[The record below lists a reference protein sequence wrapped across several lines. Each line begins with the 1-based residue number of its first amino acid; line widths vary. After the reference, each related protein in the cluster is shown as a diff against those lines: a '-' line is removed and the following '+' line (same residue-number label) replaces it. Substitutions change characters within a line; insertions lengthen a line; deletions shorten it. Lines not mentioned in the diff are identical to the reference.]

1 MSRPRPK
8 TATLIFLVFAGLVF
22 LTLATAALTD
32 GPKLLAVVHDL
43 SMEPLVFALACMAVS
58 YLSIALSF
66 SGLFE
71 LTPHRLP
78 FATMF
83 SVTFVAA
90 TFNYVVSTAGVSSLA
105 VRAYLFKQHKV
116 PVSTTL
122 PLSVA
127 QSMITNLVLALMCL
141 GGLLYLSLHPER
153 VGAVERGVIGGL
165 AVVLAILVLAVMMVF
180 FHPGSRRFLLDAGTR
195 WGGRLLNRVMKG
207 KFPDARLKEIRHN
220 LEDSIHLL
228 HKGWIQLF
236 VTLFWIAMDWG
247 FTAMTLYFSFRA
259 VGVHL
264 DAGLVLVGF
273 TVAFLTSTV
282 NVVPA
287 GLGITE
293 MAVTGTYIH
302 LLKVAPEKAVI
313 ATLLF
318 RVIYFLIPLAVSTA
332 LYLDTMRQAYK
343 NQEK

>member
-1 MSRPRPK
+1 VSQRNHK

-22 LTLATAALTD
+22 LTLVTAALTE
-32 GPKLLAVVHDL
+32 GPKLLAVLNDL
-43 SMEPLVFALACMAVS
+43 SLEPLVFALACMAVS

-71 LTPHRLP
+71 LTPHRIP
-78 FATMF
+78 FSTMF
-83 SVTFVAA
+83 SITFVAA

-141 GGLLYLSLHPER
+141 GGLLHLNLHPEM
-153 VGAVERGVIGGL
+153 VGSVERGVIAGL
-165 AVVLAILVLAVMMVF
+165 AGVLVLLVLLVMMVF
-180 FHPGSRRFLLDAGTR
+180 FHPASRAFLLDRGTR
-195 WGGRLLNRVMKG
+195 WGGRLLDRVTKG
-207 KFPDARLKEIRHN
+207 RFPESRLKEIRHN
-220 LEDSIHLL
+220 LEDSIRLL

-236 VTLFWIAMDWG
+236 ATLFWIAMDWG
-247 FTAMTLYFSFRA
+247 FTAMTLYFCFQA
-259 VGVHL
+259 VGVNL

-273 TVAFLTSTV
+273 TVAFLTSTI

-313 ATLLF
+313 ATILF
-318 RVIYFLIPLAVSTA
+318 RIIYFLIPLAVSTA
-332 LYLDTMRQAYK
+332 LYLDTMRKAFR